1 MDIER
6 LRLFVTVADCL
17 NFTKAAEK
25 MYISQPTLSRHIADL
40 EDALQVE
47 LFERTTRKVS
57 LTTAGKLF
65 YHEAKQI
72 IKNYDALILRAT
84 RLGNGL
90 SGSLKV
96 GYLELF
102 TQDILPVAIRNFT
115 EKFPMVELSLRETKQ
130 SNAQSMLL
138 DNSLDIAFIVTRST
152 PIISPELYHQRI
164 FTGEL
169 ELIVSRFHPYANYQT
184 VSPSI
189 LRDEQILTFD
199 QDETP
204 ELRENITKIC
214 MEHHFMPNIHVGDY
228 SPGSIFLLVQAGV
241 GVSLLSS
248 LVTSVLRTGDRFCSL
263 KLEGIYLP
271 TNLEIAWRKDNDN
284 PCIQNF
290 LREVTEAAHPDNS
303 ESKA

>member
-72 IKNYDALILRAT
+72 IKSYDALILRAT

-102 TQDILPVAIRNFT
+102 TQDILPVAIRKFT
-115 EKFPMVELSLRETKQ
+115 EKFPMVELSLKETKQ
-130 SNAQSMLL
+130 SSAHSMLL
-138 DNSLDIAFIVTRST
+138 DGSLDIAFIVTRSD
-152 PIISPELYHQRI
+152 PIIPPQLEHQRI

-199 QDETP
+199 QEETP

-214 MEHHFMPNIHVGDY
+214 MEHNFMPNIHVGDY

-248 LVTSVLRTGDRFCSL
+248 LVTSVLRTGNRFCSL

-290 LREVTEAAHPDNS
+290 LREVTEAAHPGNS
-303 ESKA
+303 EPKD